1 MKPFYFGLNSLQHP
15 FFVGCSLSMSTAS
28 TACFPI
34 GCSSNWI
41 LTYSWCHPI
50 ALYCPTTTGK
60 LCRLP
65 PFLQKALTSWWSK
78 IYRRTCRSMNQ
89 PWSKLIRLPQNLL
102 SLHPLYWWLF
112 FTGSIGVHFAYM
124 EILPFLVKD
133 CHPSSPNTSSQE
145 LYLFVCIMYVASV
158 Q

>member
-1 MKPFYFGLNSLQHP
+1 MVWTLCNIP

-65 PFLQKALTSWWSK
+65 PFLHRALTSWWSK

-89 PWSKLIRLPQNLL
+89 PWSKLVRLPQKFL
-102 SLHPLYWWLF
+102 SLHPVYWWLF
-112 FTGSIGVHFAYM
+112 LTGSIGVHFAFM
-124 EILPFLVKD
+124 EMTMHSWWRTVVL
-133 CHPSSPNTSSQE
+133 HPLTSSQE
-145 LYLFVCIMYVASV
+145 QLRRHLWPPHPMGR
-158 Q
+158 